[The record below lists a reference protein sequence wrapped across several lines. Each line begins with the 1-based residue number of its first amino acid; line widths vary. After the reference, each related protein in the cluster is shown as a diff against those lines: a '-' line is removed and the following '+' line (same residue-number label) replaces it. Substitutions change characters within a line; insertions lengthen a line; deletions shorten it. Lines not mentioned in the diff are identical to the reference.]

1 MASRTFCSTGDSAPS
16 DVVARSVPRIKN
28 RSIDIFHKNTG
39 ETPHSQGLVDN
50 NCAHRVDL
58 DLENAYFGVPFRS
71 VAARKDRRST
81 GIAVLP
87 EGGPLNFMIHMQDVM
102 AKPMPDFREGS
113 IVKGRILEVRPREVL
128 VDVGYKSEGVIPL
141 AEFDDVESLEVGD
154 EVDVLL
160 ERLENDEGM
169 VVLSKEKAAYRQ
181 NWNKIVGVFQ
191 GDGLIKGKVKSVVK
205 GGLMVNIGVEA
216 FLPASQIDVVPP
228 KDLQQFV
235 GNTYDFKI
243 VKLNDDRKNVVLSR
257 REVIEKER
265 SEKRQKFMEGVN
277 VGDRVVGTVKNITD
291 FGAFIDLDGMDGLLH
306 VTDMTWGR
314 LGHPSELLKVGQQ
327 LEVIVLDLNKE
338 KERVSLGLKQT
349 QKNPWDQIEERFPA
363 GQRIKG
369 KITNLV
375 PYGAFVEIEEG
386 VEGLIHVSEL
396 SWTKRIMRPS
406 DILSVGQ
413 EVEAVVLGVNK
424 EEQKISLGLRQ
435 LETNPWDEIEKKF
448 TIGSRVK
455 GKIRNMTA
463 YGAFVELD
471 EGIDGMIHVS
481 DLSWTRKI
489 NHPSE
494 VFKKADE
501 IEAVVIDIDK
511 VNQRIS
517 LGIKQLTEDP
527 WKTIDE
533 KYKIGDLVNGKVT
546 KLASFGA
553 FVQLQDDI
561 DGLVHISQLSE
572 DHVAKVKDVLK
583 VGQEVEARV
592 IKVDKLERR
601 IGLSIKAANYTEE
614 QLRKEAEALD
624 ILRPGEDMVGLEK
637 AFAAAEQ
644 EEYRPGDSKKEVTE
658 SKESKRESKKES
670 KKK

>member
-1 MASRTFCSTGDSAPS
+1 MPTVASHSA
-16 DVVARSVPRIKN
+16 A
-28 RSIDIFHKNTG
+28 
-39 ETPHSQGLVDN
+39 
-50 NCAHRVDL
+50 
-58 DLENAYFGVPFRS
+58 
-71 VAARKDRRST
+71 VAAREDWRPT
-81 GIAVLP
+81 GGAVLP

-141 AEFDDVESLEVGD
+141 TEFDDVESLEVGD

-191 GDGLIKGKVKSVVK
+191 GDALIKGKVKSVVK

-257 REVIEKER
+257 REVIEQER

-314 LGHPSELLKVGQQ
+314 LGHPNELLKVGQQ
-327 LEVIVLDLNKE
+327 LEVVVLDINKE

-363 GQRIKG
+363 SQRVKG

-435 LETNPWDEIEKKF
+435 LEANPWDEIEKKF

-463 YGAFVELD
+463 YGAFVELE

-494 VFKKADE
+494 VFKKGDE
-501 IEAVVIDIDK
+501 LDAVVIDIDK

-533 KYKIGDLVNGKVT
+533 KYKIGDLVKGKVT

-624 ILRPGEDMVGLEK
+624 TLRPGEDMVGLEK

-644 EEYRPGDSKKEVTE
+644 EEYRPGDSKKEVKE
-658 SKESKRESKKES
+658 AKESKRESKKDS